1 MLLRELDNGKFEQ
14 VEIVDLNENV
24 NSEGSM
30 SKYNT
35 PGSPVTTNV
44 VTIETIKEKLGDR
57 YVAERDAMEIK
68 YPITDPKADYADA
81 AAYEKFIDEQMVLIA
96 KDIGIVVN

>member
-1 MLLRELDNGKFEQ
+1 MDEKLELFVSRIEGFDGLSKKEQ
-14 VEIVDLNENV
+14 IEWFGYYLINIAQ
-24 NSEGSM
+24 SE
-30 SKYNT
+30 
-35 PGSPVTTNV
+35 